1 MKQPDDTA
9 ELLPGRAADS
19 SPKAP
24 AKARLLTLDAL
35 DRRTAAY
42 QGVRKGIQAIEADL
56 GGPAHL
62 SHAERSLVQRCAI
75 LAAMLTDQE
84 TAYLAGAPIDPA
96 NYCTLVNALRR
107 TLETVG
113 LKRIARDITPSVADY
128 VAHLAAEEK
137 AAGA

>member
-42 QGVRKGIQAIEADL
+42 QGVRKGIQ
-56 GGPAHL
+56 AHL